1 MKVLAWNILA
11 DEFVEEK
18 YYKDILE
25 MLNRKQRKK
34 NILKILNDTNADI
47 MLLQE
52 VMRSEYNSF
61 SSEYHM
67 ILSKNVKW
75 QGKQSYTKNVI
86 LLRKS
91 FTINSTILLEFG
103 VGVHC
108 LYMNKPLL
116 IFSIHLD
123 DLSHSL
129 RMKQISSLLDIV
141 NSCGEIDVII
151 GGDFNEIYS
160 STLYKK
166 LKDFNILNNKPTYL
180 MDSTCIDNIITKG
193 IHFKVHV
200 DTITDYKKQMIECGS
215 DHLPVIA
222 KN

>member
-18 YYKDILE
+18 YYKNIPE
-25 MLNRKQRKK
+25 ILNRKQRKK
-34 NILKILNDTNADI
+34 NIIKILNDTNADI

-91 FTINSTILLEFG
+91 FKINSTILLEFG

-123 DLSHSL
+123 DVSHSV
-129 RMKQISSLLDIV
+129 RMKQMSLLLDIIGSH
-141 NSCGEIDVII
+141 NVII
-151 GGDFNEIYS
+151 GGDFNEIYTHTS
-160 STLYKK
+160 KLYKK
-166 LKDFNILNNKPTYL
+166 LKDFNILNKNPTYL
-180 MDSTCIDNIITKG
+180 MDATCIDNIVTKG
-193 IHFKVHV
+193 IQFKVHV
-200 DTITDYKKQMIECGS
+200 DTITDYRKQMIEFGS
-215 DHLPVIA
+215 DHLPVIGSIE
-222 KN
+222 